1 MSQDKSDESNSY
13 IKLSLRQFLGDK
25 KDEMIDTGCTK
36 HLFYKLH
43 ITRMR
48 SVRPAESATK
58 ATHFHLQFLQDSYEG
73 CFLPLL
79 RTS

>member
-1 MSQDKSDESNSY
+1 
-13 IKLSLRQFLGDK
+13 
-25 KDEMIDTGCTK
+25 MIDTGCTK

-48 SVRPAESATK
+48 SVRSAESATK